1 MREHGCVSLSD
12 LCFLLAIVGR
22 KDNSEEYEIK
32 EMLRKQDGTVGEEIL
47 SCMVCGCSEV
57 QVVDKKDMPEICA
70 ALEERKKKFE
80 K

>member
-1 MREHGCVSLSD
+1 M
-12 LCFLLAIVGR
+12 FLFLICAFPLAIVGR
-22 KDNSEEYEIK
+22 KNNTEEYEIK
-32 EMLRKQDGTVGEEIL
+32 EMPGKQDGAVGEEIL
-47 SCMVCGCSEV
+47 SRIVCGCSEV

>member
-1 MREHGCVSLSD
+1 M
-12 LCFLLAIVGR
+12 FLFLICAFPLAIVGR
-22 KDNSEEYEIK
+22 KDNSKEYEIK
-32 EMLRKQDGTVGEEIL
+32 EMLGKQDGTVGEEIL